1 MAIQFIRKHIANA
14 HISWFC
20 DARFEQIARLL
31 AGVDE
36 VVALPLKD
44 KKFLKSFGILRQK
57 QGQFDIIIDLQGL
70 LKSALVS
77 RSLGKNIFGFDRFS
91 AKEGLASIFY
101 THKYSCNYDK
111 NIILRNLELCAFAL
125 NFSFDEKE
133 ILAKEPCFLKNS
145 RIPSDESRISSDES
159 KIPNKNS
166 RIPSDKT
173 RIPDKN
179 SRISSDEI
187 RIHNDESRIPNKNSR
202 IPNRKILIAPFASE
216 SSKCYAHFASV
227 IKGAKEFA
235 QCFLVAGSE
244 PERKKATK
252 LASSGATLLAPLD
265 LAQILE
271 FMDTCD
277 LIIGNDSGITH
288 LAWAQNYATITL
300 FGNRSGAR
308 NAFATPK
315 NLIIQA
321 TPKHEIDAFHI
332 DKSDFCINDIDPAQI
347 IAKAKGL
354 CDA

>member
-44 KKFLKSFGILRQK
+44 KKFLKSFEILRQK

-91 AKEGLASIFY
+91 AKEGMASIFY

-133 ILAKEPCFLKNS
+133 ILTKEPCFLKNS
-145 RIPSDESRISSDES
+145 RIPDKNSR
-159 KIPNKNS
+159 IPNKNSRIPDTNS

-173 RIPDKN
+173 RIP
-179 SRISSDEI
+179 
-187 RIHNDESRIPNKNSR
+187 NK
-202 IPNRKILIAPFASE
+202 KILIAPFASE

-244 PERKKATK
+244 PEREKAAK

-288 LAWAQNYATITL
+288 LAWAQNCATITL

-347 IAKAKGL
+347 IAKAKVI

>member
-44 KKFLKSFGILRQK
+44 KKFLKSFEILRQK

-133 ILAKEPCFLKNS
+133 ILTKEPCFLKKS
-145 RIPSDESRISSDES
+145 
-159 KIPNKNS
+159 
-166 RIPSDKT
+166 

-179 SRISSDEI
+179 SRIPS
-187 RIHNDESRIPNKNSR
+187 K
-202 IPNRKILIAPFASE
+202 KILIAPFASE

-244 PERKKATK
+244 IEREKATK

>member
-1 MAIQFIRKHIANA
+1 M
-14 HISWFC
+14 
-20 DARFEQIARLL
+20 
-31 AGVDE
+31 DE

-91 AKEGLASIFY
+91 TKEGLASIFY

-111 NIILRNLELCAFAL
+111 NIILRNLELCSFAL

-133 ILAKEPCFLKNS
+133 ILTKEPCFLKKS
-145 RIPSDESRISSDES
+145 RIPD
-159 KIPNKNS
+159 
-166 RIPSDKT
+166 
-173 RIPDKN
+173 
-179 SRISSDEI
+179 
-187 RIHNDESRIPNKNSR
+187 KNSR

-347 IAKAKGL
+347 IAKAKVI

>member
-1 MAIQFIRKHIANA
+1 MVIQFIRKHIANA

-20 DARFEQIARLL
+20 DARFEQITRLL

-133 ILAKEPCFLKNS
+133 ILAKEPCFLKKSRIPDKNS
-145 RIPSDESRISSDES
+145 RIPSDESRISNE
-159 KIPNKNS
+159 NS
-166 RIPSDKT
+166 RIPSK
-173 RIPDKN
+173 
-179 SRISSDEI
+179 
-187 RIHNDESRIPNKNSR
+187 
-202 IPNRKILIAPFASE
+202 KILIAPFASE

-235 QCFLVAGSE
+235 QCFLVAGNK
-244 PERKKATK
+244 PEREKATK

-288 LAWAQNYATITL
+288 LAWAQNCATITL

>member
-1 MAIQFIRKHIANA
+1 M
-14 HISWFC
+14 
-20 DARFEQIARLL
+20 
-31 AGVDE
+31 DE

-44 KKFLKSFGILRQK
+44 KKFLKSFEILRQK

-77 RSLGKNIFGFDRFS
+77 RILGKNIFGFDRFS

-145 RIPSDESRISSDES
+145 KIPNENSKIPSENSKIPSKNS
-159 KIPNKNS
+159 KIPNK
-166 RIPSDKT
+166 
-173 RIPDKN
+173 
-179 SRISSDEI
+179 
-187 RIHNDESRIPNKNSR
+187 
-202 IPNRKILIAPFASE
+202 KILIAPFASE

-244 PERKKATK
+244 PERKKAAK

-288 LAWAQNYATITL
+288 LAWAQNCATITL

>member
-1 MAIQFIRKHIANA
+1 M
-14 HISWFC
+14 
-20 DARFEQIARLL
+20 
-31 AGVDE
+31 
-36 VVALPLKD
+36 
-44 KKFLKSFGILRQK
+44 RQK

-91 AKEGLASIFY
+91 TKEGLASIFY

-111 NIILRNLELCAFAL
+111 NIILRNLELCSFAL

-133 ILAKEPCFLKNS
+133 ILAKEPCFLKKS
-145 RIPSDESRISSDES
+145 RIPSDESRIS
-159 KIPNKNS
+159 NKNS
-166 RIPSDKT
+166 RIPNDKT

-179 SRISSDEI
+179 SRIPD
-187 RIHNDESRIPNKNSR
+187 K
-202 IPNRKILIAPFASE
+202 KILIAPFASE

-227 IKGAKEFA
+227 IKGVKEFA
-235 QCFLVAGSE
+235 QCFLVAGNK

-288 LAWAQNYATITL
+288 LAWAQNCATITL

-347 IAKAKGL
+347 IAKAKVI

>member
-20 DARFEQIARLL
+20 DTRFEQIARLL

-44 KKFLKSFGILRQK
+44 KKFLKSFEILRQK

-91 AKEGLASIFY
+91 TKEGLASIFY

-166 RIPSDKT
+166 RIP
-173 RIPDKN
+173 
-179 SRISSDEI
+179 
-187 RIHNDESRIPNKNSR
+187 NK
-202 IPNRKILIAPFASE
+202 KILIAPFASE

-244 PERKKATK
+244 PEREKATK

>member
-44 KKFLKSFGILRQK
+44 KKFLKSFEILRQK

-91 AKEGLASIFY
+91 TKEGLASIFY
-101 THKYSCNYDK
+101 THKYSCNYNK

-145 RIPSDESRISSDES
+145 RIPD
-159 KIPNKNS
+159 KNS
-166 RIPSDKT
+166 RIPSK
-173 RIPDKN
+173 
-179 SRISSDEI
+179 
-187 RIHNDESRIPNKNSR
+187 
-202 IPNRKILIAPFASE
+202 KILIAPFASE

-235 QCFLVAGSE
+235 QCFLVAGNKL
-244 PERKKATK
+244 ERKKATK

-288 LAWAQNYATITL
+288 LAWAQNCATITL

>member
-31 AGVDE
+31 VGVDE

-44 KKFLKSFGILRQK
+44 KKFLKTFGILRQK

-77 RSLGKNIFGFDRFS
+77 RSLGKNIFGFDKFS
-91 AKEGLASIFY
+91 TKEGLASIFY

-111 NIILRNLELCAFAL
+111 NIILRNLELCSFAL

-133 ILAKEPCFLKNS
+133 ILTKEPCFLKNS
-145 RIPSDESRISSDES
+145 RIPSE
-159 KIPNKNS
+159 NS
-166 RIPSDKT
+166 RIPSDET

-179 SRISSDEI
+179 SRIS
-187 RIHNDESRIPNKNSR
+187 
-202 IPNRKILIAPFASE
+202 NRKILIAPFASE

-347 IAKAKGL
+347 IAKAKVI

>member
-1 MAIQFIRKHIANA
+1 M
-14 HISWFC
+14 
-20 DARFEQIARLL
+20 
-31 AGVDE
+31 
-36 VVALPLKD
+36 
-44 KKFLKSFGILRQK
+44 RQK

-77 RSLGKNIFGFDRFS
+77 RILGKNIFGFDRFS

-101 THKYSCNYDK
+101 THKYSCNYGK

-125 NFSFDEKE
+125 NFNFDEKE
-133 ILAKEPCFLKNS
+133 ILTKEPCFLKNS
-145 RIPSDESRISSDES
+145 RIP
-159 KIPNKNS
+159 NKNS
-166 RIPSDKT
+166 RIPSD
-173 RIPDKN
+173 
-179 SRISSDEI
+179 
-187 RIHNDESRIPNKNSR
+187 ESRIPNENSR
-202 IPNRKILIAPFASE
+202 IPSKKILIAPFASE

-244 PERKKATK
+244 PERKKAAK

>member
-44 KKFLKSFGILRQK
+44 KKFLKSFEILRQK

-111 NIILRNLELCAFAL
+111 NIILRNLELCSFAL

-145 RIPSDESRISSDES
+145 RIPD
-159 KIPNKNS
+159 
-166 RIPSDKT
+166 
-173 RIPDKN
+173 
-179 SRISSDEI
+179 
-187 RIHNDESRIPNKNSR
+187 KNSR
-202 IPNRKILIAPFASE
+202 IPNKKILIAPFASE

-244 PERKKATK
+244 PEREKATK

>member
-44 KKFLKSFGILRQK
+44 KKFLKSFEILRQK

-70 LKSALVS
+70 LKSAIVS
-77 RSLGKNIFGFDRFS
+77 RILGKNIFGFDRFS
-91 AKEGLASIFY
+91 AKEGMASIFY

-133 ILAKEPCFLKNS
+133 ILTKEPCFLKNS
-145 RIPSDESRISSDES
+145 RIPDKNSRIPNKNSR
-159 KIPNKNS
+159 IPDKNS

-173 RIPDKN
+173 RIP
-179 SRISSDEI
+179 
-187 RIHNDESRIPNKNSR
+187 NK
-202 IPNRKILIAPFASE
+202 KILIAPFASE

-244 PERKKATK
+244 PERKKAAK

-354 CDA
+354 CNA

>member
-1 MAIQFIRKHIANA
+1 MKLSALGDIVHASIVVQFIRKHIANA

-44 KKFLKSFGILRQK
+44 KKFLKTFGILRQK

-91 AKEGLASIFY
+91 TKEGLASIFY

-133 ILAKEPCFLKNS
+133 ILAKEPCFLKKS
-145 RIPSDESRISSDES
+145 RIPSDESRIS
-159 KIPNKNS
+159 NKNS
-166 RIPSDKT
+166 RIPNDKT
-173 RIPDKN
+173 RIPDN
-179 SRISSDEI
+179 
-187 RIHNDESRIPNKNSR
+187 NSR

-235 QCFLVAGSE
+235 QCFLVAGNK

-347 IAKAKGL
+347 IAKAKVI

>member
-91 AKEGLASIFY
+91 TKEGLASIFY

-133 ILAKEPCFLKNS
+133 ILTKEPCFLKNS
-145 RIPSDESRISSDES
+145 RILSDES
-159 KIPNKNS
+159 
-166 RIPSDKT
+166 

-179 SRISSDEI
+179 SRI
-187 RIHNDESRIPNKNSR
+187 PNK
-202 IPNRKILIAPFASE
+202 KILIAPFASE

-347 IAKAKGL
+347 IAKAKVI
-354 CDA
+354 CNA

>member
-1 MAIQFIRKHIANA
+1 MVIQFIRKHIANA

-20 DARFEQIARLL
+20 DARFEQITRLL

-57 QGQFDIIIDLQGL
+57 KGQFDIIIDLQGL

-91 AKEGLASIFY
+91 AKEGFASIFY

-133 ILAKEPCFLKNS
+133 ILTKKPCFLKNS
-145 RIPSDESRISSDES
+145 RIP
-159 KIPNKNS
+159 
-166 RIPSDKT
+166 
-173 RIPDKN
+173 DKN
-179 SRISSDEI
+179 
-187 RIHNDESRIPNKNSR
+187 SRIPNKNSR

-244 PERKKATK
+244 IEREKAAK

-347 IAKAKGL
+347 IAKAKVI

>member
-44 KKFLKSFGILRQK
+44 KKFLKTFGILRQK

-91 AKEGLASIFY
+91 TKEGLASIFY

-111 NIILRNLELCAFAL
+111 NIILRNLELCGFAL

-133 ILAKEPCFLKNS
+133 ILTKEPCFLKKS
-145 RIPSDESRISSDES
+145 RIPSDESRI
-159 KIPNKNS
+159 PN
-166 RIPSDKT
+166 
-173 RIPDKN
+173 
-179 SRISSDEI
+179 E
-187 RIHNDESRIPNKNSR
+187 NSR

-244 PERKKATK
+244 PEREKATK

>member
-44 KKFLKSFGILRQK
+44 KKFLKSFEILRQK

-133 ILAKEPCFLKNS
+133 ILTKEPCFLKNS
-145 RIPSDESRISSDES
+145 RIPSDESRIS
-159 KIPNKNS
+159 
-166 RIPSDKT
+166 
-173 RIPDKN
+173 
-179 SRISSDEI
+179 
-187 RIHNDESRIPNKNSR
+187 NKNSR

-244 PERKKATK
+244 LEREKATK

>member
-91 AKEGLASIFY
+91 TKEGLASIFY

-133 ILAKEPCFLKNS
+133 ILAKEPCFLKKS
-145 RIPSDESRISSDES
+145 
-159 KIPNKNS
+159 
-166 RIPSDKT
+166 

-179 SRISSDEI
+179 SRIPSE
-187 RIHNDESRIPNKNSR
+187 NFKIPNENSKIPSENSR
-202 IPNRKILIAPFASE
+202 IPSKKILIAPFASE

-235 QCFLVAGSE
+235 QCFLVAGNK

-288 LAWAQNYATITL
+288 LAWAQNCATITL

>member
-1 MAIQFIRKHIANA
+1 M
-14 HISWFC
+14 
-20 DARFEQIARLL
+20 
-31 AGVDE
+31 DE

-44 KKFLKSFGILRQK
+44 KKFLKSFEILRQK

-91 AKEGLASIFY
+91 TKEGLASIFY

-111 NIILRNLELCAFAL
+111 NIILRNLELCGFAL

-145 RIPSDESRISSDES
+145 RIPSDESRI
-159 KIPNKNS
+159 PN
-166 RIPSDKT
+166 
-173 RIPDKN
+173 
-179 SRISSDEI
+179 E
-187 RIHNDESRIPNKNSR
+187 NSR

-235 QCFLVAGSE
+235 QCFLVAGNK
-244 PERKKATK
+244 PEREKAAK

-321 TPKHEIDAFHI
+321 TPKHEINAFHI

-347 IAKAKGL
+347 IAKAKVI

>member
-44 KKFLKSFGILRQK
+44 KKFLKSFEILRQK

-91 AKEGLASIFY
+91 TKEGLASIFY

-133 ILAKEPCFLKNS
+133 ILTKEPCFLKNS
-145 RIPSDESRISSDES
+145 RIPNE
-159 KIPNKNS
+159 NS
-166 RIPSDKT
+166 RIPSDNS
-173 RIPDKN
+173 RIPDK
-179 SRISSDEI
+179 
-187 RIHNDESRIPNKNSR
+187 
-202 IPNRKILIAPFASE
+202 KILIAPFASE

-244 PERKKATK
+244 LEREKATK

-332 DKSDFCINDIDPAQI
+332 DKSDFCINDINPAQI

-354 CDA
+354 CNA

>member
-77 RSLGKNIFGFDRFS
+77 RILGKNIFGFDRFS

-133 ILAKEPCFLKNS
+133 ILTKEPCFLKNS
-145 RIPSDESRISSDES
+145 RIPNDESRIPSDETRIPDKNS
-159 KIPNKNS
+159 RIPNKNS
-166 RIPSDKT
+166 RIPSDET

-179 SRISSDEI
+179 SRI
-187 RIHNDESRIPNKNSR
+187 PNK
-202 IPNRKILIAPFASE
+202 KILIAPFASE

-235 QCFLVAGSE
+235 QCFLIAGSE

>member
-1 MAIQFIRKHIANA
+1 MVIQFIRKHIANA

-57 QGQFDIIIDLQGL
+57 KGQFDIIIDLQGL

-77 RSLGKNIFGFDRFS
+77 RILGKNIFGFDRFS

-133 ILAKEPCFLKNS
+133 ILTKEPCFLKNS
-145 RIPSDESRISSDES
+145 RIPD
-159 KIPNKNS
+159 KNS

-173 RIPDKN
+173 RIP
-179 SRISSDEI
+179 
-187 RIHNDESRIPNKNSR
+187 NK
-202 IPNRKILIAPFASE
+202 KILIAPFASE

-235 QCFLVAGSE
+235 QCFLIAGSE

-288 LAWAQNYATITL
+288 LAWAQNCATITL

>member
-44 KKFLKSFGILRQK
+44 KKFLKSFEILRQK

-77 RSLGKNIFGFDRFS
+77 RILGKNIFGFDRFS
-91 AKEGLASIFY
+91 AKEGMASIFY

-133 ILAKEPCFLKNS
+133 ILTKEPCFLKNS
-145 RIPSDESRISSDES
+145 RIPDKNSR
-159 KIPNKNS
+159 IPNKNS
-166 RIPSDKT
+166 RIPSDET

-179 SRISSDEI
+179 SRI
-187 RIHNDESRIPNKNSR
+187 PNK
-202 IPNRKILIAPFASE
+202 KILIAPFASE

-244 PERKKATK
+244 PERKKAAK

-288 LAWAQNYATITL
+288 LAWAQNCATITL

>member
-44 KKFLKSFGILRQK
+44 KKFLKSFEILRQK

-133 ILAKEPCFLKNS
+133 ILTKEPCFLKNS
-145 RIPSDESRISSDES
+145 RIPSDE
-159 KIPNKNS
+159 
-166 RIPSDKT
+166 T
-173 RIPDKN
+173 RIPD
-179 SRISSDEI
+179 
-187 RIHNDESRIPNKNSR
+187 KNSR

>member
-1 MAIQFIRKHIANA
+1 MVIQFIRKHIANA

-133 ILAKEPCFLKNS
+133 ILTKEPCFLKNS
-145 RIPSDESRISSDES
+145 RIPNENSRIPSDES

-166 RIPSDKT
+166 RIA
-173 RIPDKN
+173 
-179 SRISSDEI
+179 SDEI
-187 RIHNDESRIPNKNSR
+187 KIHSDETRISNKNSR
-202 IPNRKILIAPFASE
+202 IPSKKILIAPFASE

-244 PERKKATK
+244 LEREKAAK

>member
-44 KKFLKSFGILRQK
+44 KKFLKSFEILRQK

-91 AKEGLASIFY
+91 TKEGLASIFY

-145 RIPSDESRISSDES
+145 RIPD
-159 KIPNKNS
+159 KNS
-166 RIPSDKT
+166 RIPS
-173 RIPDKN
+173 
-179 SRISSDEI
+179 
-187 RIHNDESRIPNKNSR
+187 DESRIPNKNSR
-202 IPNRKILIAPFASE
+202 IASDEIKIHSDETRISNKNSRIPNKKILIAPFASE

-244 PERKKATK
+244 PERKKAAK

>member
-44 KKFLKSFGILRQK
+44 KKFLKSFGVLRQK

-77 RSLGKNIFGFDRFS
+77 RILGKNIFGFDRFS
-91 AKEGLASIFY
+91 AKEGMASIFY

-133 ILAKEPCFLKNS
+133 ILAKEPCFLKSSRIPNENS
-145 RIPSDESRISSDES
+145 RIPSDESRI
-159 KIPNKNS
+159 PN
-166 RIPSDKT
+166 
-173 RIPDKN
+173 
-179 SRISSDEI
+179 E
-187 RIHNDESRIPNKNSR
+187 NSR

-244 PERKKATK
+244 IERKKATK

>member
-44 KKFLKSFGILRQK
+44 KKFLKSFEILRQK
-57 QGQFDIIIDLQGL
+57 KGQFDIIIDLQGL

-91 AKEGLASIFY
+91 TKEGLASIFY
-101 THKYSCNYDK
+101 THKYSCNYGK

-133 ILAKEPCFLKNS
+133 ILTKKPCFLKNS
-145 RIPSDESRISSDES
+145 RIPD
-159 KIPNKNS
+159 KNS
-166 RIPSDKT
+166 RIPSD
-173 RIPDKN
+173 N
-179 SRISSDEI
+179 
-187 RIHNDESRIPNKNSR
+187 SRIPNKNSR
-202 IPNRKILIAPFASE
+202 IPDKKILIAPFASE

-244 PERKKATK
+244 PEREKAAK

-288 LAWAQNYATITL
+288 LAWAQNCATITL

>member
-44 KKFLKSFGILRQK
+44 KKFLKSFEILRQK

-91 AKEGLASIFY
+91 TKEGLASIFY

-111 NIILRNLELCAFAL
+111 NIILRNLELCGFAL

-145 RIPSDESRISSDES
+145 RIPNE
-159 KIPNKNS
+159 NS
-166 RIPSDKT
+166 RIPSENFK
-173 RIPDKN
+173 IPNEN
-179 SRISSDEI
+179 SKIPSE
-187 RIHNDESRIPNKNSR
+187 NSRIPNK
-202 IPNRKILIAPFASE
+202 KILIAPFASE

-235 QCFLVAGSE
+235 QCFLIAGSE
-244 PERKKATK
+244 PEREKATK

-288 LAWAQNYATITL
+288 LAWAQNCATITL

>member
-1 MAIQFIRKHIANA
+1 MVIQFIRKHIANA

-44 KKFLKSFGILRQK
+44 KKFLKSFEILRQK
-57 QGQFDIIIDLQGL
+57 KGQFDIIIDLQGL

-133 ILAKEPCFLKNS
+133 ILTKEPCFLKSSRIPNENS
-145 RIPSDESRISSDES
+145 RIPSDESRI
-159 KIPNKNS
+159 PN
-166 RIPSDKT
+166 
-173 RIPDKN
+173 
-179 SRISSDEI
+179 E
-187 RIHNDESRIPNKNSR
+187 NSR

-244 PERKKATK
+244 PEREKAAK

-347 IAKAKGL
+347 IAKAKVI

>member
-44 KKFLKSFGILRQK
+44 KKFIKSFEILRQK

-91 AKEGLASIFY
+91 TKEGLASIFY

-133 ILAKEPCFLKNS
+133 ILTKEPCFLKNS
-145 RIPSDESRISSDES
+145 RIPD
-159 KIPNKNS
+159 KNS
-166 RIPSDKT
+166 RIPS
-173 RIPDKN
+173 
-179 SRISSDEI
+179 
-187 RIHNDESRIPNKNSR
+187 DESRIPNKNSR
-202 IPNRKILIAPFASE
+202 IPSKKILIAPFASE
-216 SSKCYAHFASV
+216 NSKCYAHFASV

-244 PERKKATK
+244 PEREKATK

-288 LAWAQNYATITL
+288 LAWAQNCATITL

>member
-44 KKFLKSFGILRQK
+44 KKFLKTFGILRQK

-91 AKEGLASIFY
+91 TKEGLASIFY

-111 NIILRNLELCAFAL
+111 NIILRNLELCSFAL

-133 ILAKEPCFLKNS
+133 ILTKEPCFLKNS
-145 RIPSDESRISSDES
+145 RIPD
-159 KIPNKNS
+159 
-166 RIPSDKT
+166 
-173 RIPDKN
+173 
-179 SRISSDEI
+179 
-187 RIHNDESRIPNKNSR
+187 KNSR

-244 PERKKATK
+244 PEREKAAK

>member
-1 MAIQFIRKHIANA
+1 MAVQFIRKHIANA

-20 DARFEQIARLL
+20 DTRFEQIARLL

-44 KKFLKSFGILRQK
+44 KKFLKSFEILRQK

-77 RSLGKNIFGFDRFS
+77 RILGKNIFGFDRFS
-91 AKEGLASIFY
+91 TKEGLASIFY
-101 THKYSCNYDK
+101 THKYSCNYNK
-111 NIILRNLELCAFAL
+111 NIILRNLELCGFAL

-145 RIPSDESRISSDES
+145 KIPNENSKIPNENSKIPSENSKIPSKNS
-159 KIPNKNS
+159 KIPNK
-166 RIPSDKT
+166 
-173 RIPDKN
+173 
-179 SRISSDEI
+179 
-187 RIHNDESRIPNKNSR
+187 
-202 IPNRKILIAPFASE
+202 KILIAPFASE

-244 PERKKATK
+244 PERKKAAK

-288 LAWAQNYATITL
+288 LAWAQNCATITL

-347 IAKAKGL
+347 IAKAKVI

>member
-44 KKFLKSFGILRQK
+44 KKFLKSFEILRQK

-77 RSLGKNIFGFDRFS
+77 RILGKNIFGFDRFS
-91 AKEGLASIFY
+91 TKEGLASIFY

-111 NIILRNLELCAFAL
+111 NIILRNLELCGFAL

-133 ILAKEPCFLKNS
+133 ILTKEPCFLKNS
-145 RIPSDESRISSDES
+145 RIPNDE
-159 KIPNKNS
+159 S
-166 RIPSDKT
+166 RIPSDET

-179 SRISSDEI
+179 SRI
-187 RIHNDESRIPNKNSR
+187 PNK
-202 IPNRKILIAPFASE
+202 KILIAPFASE

>member
-1 MAIQFIRKHIANA
+1 M
-14 HISWFC
+14 
-20 DARFEQIARLL
+20 
-31 AGVDE
+31 
-36 VVALPLKD
+36 
-44 KKFLKSFGILRQK
+44 RQK

-91 AKEGLASIFY
+91 TKEWLASIFY

-133 ILAKEPCFLKNS
+133 ILTKEPCFLKNS
-145 RIPSDESRISSDES
+145 RIPD
-159 KIPNKNS
+159 KNS
-166 RIPSDKT
+166 RIPSDES

-202 IPNRKILIAPFASE
+202 IPDKKILIAPFASE

-235 QCFLVAGSE
+235 QCFLIAGSE
-244 PERKKATK
+244 IERKKAAK

-288 LAWAQNYATITL
+288 LAWAQNCATITL

-321 TPKHEIDAFHI
+321 TPKHEINAFHI

>member
-1 MAIQFIRKHIANA
+1 MVVQFIRKHIANA

-44 KKFLKSFGILRQK
+44 KKFLKTFGILRQK

-91 AKEGLASIFY
+91 TKEGLASIFY

-111 NIILRNLELCAFAL
+111 NIILRNLELCSFAL

-133 ILAKEPCFLKNS
+133 ILAKESCFLKNS
-145 RIPSDESRISSDES
+145 RIPS
-159 KIPNKNS
+159 
-166 RIPSDKT
+166 
-173 RIPDKN
+173 
-179 SRISSDEI
+179 
-187 RIHNDESRIPNKNSR
+187 DESRIPNKNSR

>member
-44 KKFLKSFGILRQK
+44 KKFLKSFEILRQK

-77 RSLGKNIFGFDRFS
+77 RILGKNIFGFDRFS
-91 AKEGLASIFY
+91 TKEGLASIFY

-133 ILAKEPCFLKNS
+133 ILTKEPCFLKNS
-145 RIPSDESRISSDES
+145 RISNVNSRIPNKNS
-159 KIPNKNS
+159 KIPNENS

-173 RIPDKN
+173 
-179 SRISSDEI
+179 
-187 RIHNDESRIPNKNSR
+187 R

-244 PERKKATK
+244 IEREKAAK

-288 LAWAQNYATITL
+288 LAWAQNCATITL

-347 IAKAKGL
+347 IAKAKVI

>member
-14 HISWFC
+14 YISWFC

-91 AKEGLASIFY
+91 AKEGFASIFY

-133 ILAKEPCFLKNS
+133 ILTKEPCFLKNS
-145 RIPSDESRISSDES
+145 RIP
-159 KIPNKNS
+159 
-166 RIPSDKT
+166 
-173 RIPDKN
+173 DKN
-179 SRISSDEI
+179 
-187 RIHNDESRIPNKNSR
+187 SRIPNKNSR
-202 IPNRKILIAPFASE
+202 IPNKKILIAPFASE

-288 LAWAQNYATITL
+288 LAWAQNCATITL

-347 IAKAKGL
+347 IAKAKGI

>member
-57 QGQFDIIIDLQGL
+57 QGRFDIIIDLQGL

-91 AKEGLASIFY
+91 TKEWLASIFY

-133 ILAKEPCFLKNS
+133 ILTKEPCFLKKS
-145 RIPSDESRISSDES
+145 
-159 KIPNKNS
+159 
-166 RIPSDKT
+166 

-179 SRISSDEI
+179 SRIPNE
-187 RIHNDESRIPNKNSR
+187 NSRIPNK
-202 IPNRKILIAPFASE
+202 KILIAPFASE

-244 PERKKATK
+244 LERKKATK